1 MVEFLAPGLSGE
13 SADRLIGGLGWK
25 SPLELIAPD
34 LLLLETASALRK
46 LAMLKSISDAAAD
59 RAVSRLQEIGMATI
73 TTAVLLSDAWALRK
87 KLTIYDAVYV
97 ALAKN
102 LVLPL
107 VTADARL
114 VRAIKGTTVKALL
127 LDDPKLKQHL
137 DVIDR

>member
-1 MVEFLAPGLSGE
+1 MVEFLAPGRSGE
-13 SADRLIGGLGWK
+13 SADRFIGGLGWK

-46 LAMLKSISDAAAD
+46 LAMLRSISGAAAD
-59 RAVSRLQEIGMATI
+59 RAVSRLPEVGIATI
-73 TTAVLLSDAWALRK
+73 TTAVLLADAWSLRK
-87 KLTIYDAVYV
+87 RLTIYDAVYV

-102 LVLPL
+102 LGLPL

-114 VRAIKGTTVKALL
+114 VRAIKGTTVKSWL

-137 DVIDR
+137 DVMDR